1 MLKYIKALYHIIKN
15 YNFYSIPIL
24 LREAEFYLKYNK
36 DFNKFKYHD
45 SNFLS
50 DSIPCPHFF
59 LLKIKKFMI
68 EKKINFL
75 CDLGS
80 GYGKILYFFGEINY
94 FKIDGVELDKE
105 IFAFSEK
112 LKNQRINI
120 FNQDILNFDLN
131 NTNYELLI
139 INDPLKKTEDLSQLI
154 ENIKNNYTN
163 KYVVLINIGQEKFN
177 KIKNDLVIIESYK
190 ISKNKNLMFCEV
202 KKLQVT

>member
-1 MLKYIKALYHIIKN
+1 M
-15 YNFYSIPIL
+15 
-24 LREAEFYLKYNK
+24 
-36 DFNKFKYHD
+36 
-45 SNFLS
+45 
-50 DSIPCPHFF
+50 
-59 LLKIKKFMI
+59 
-68 EKKINFL
+68 
-75 CDLGS
+75 
-80 GYGKILYFFGEINY
+80 
-94 FKIDGVELDKE
+94 ELDKE